1 MFIFPNICFVHKYG
15 NKIKDNRNIN
25 TKKKQIYSLTAIKDL

>member
-1 MFIFPNICFVHKYG
+1 MHKYG
-15 NKIKDNRNIN
+15 NKIKVSRNIN